1 MIRFFLLAFFALV
14 TVLVSALL
22 FAVVFWLV
30 VKILRAAVPE
40 KFAPS
45 PAREKDEK

>member
-1 MIRFFLLAFFALV
+1 MIRFLLLAFFAV
-14 TVLVSALL
+14 VIVLVSALL

-30 VKILRAAVPE
+30 VKIIRAAVPE
-40 KFAPS
+40 KFTPN